1 MLRPRGGLKAVE
13 VKTHSSLL
21 LLSRL
26 GVVMQRGWW
35 DQGRWEPGEGRWMGS
50 WEGGQEGEG
59 WGVGQARS
67 GRESMLEFG
76 GEFFVADWRFGK
88 EKIWKMKNRMG
99 ILSPFIESVSTI
111 PQLTSTY
118 CKPCVPCE
126 TTG

>member
-35 DQGRWEPGEGRWMGS
+35 DQGRLEPGEGRWMGS

-76 GEFFVADWRFGK
+76 GEFLLPIGGLGRRKFG
-88 EKIWKMKNRMG
+88 R
-99 ILSPFIESVSTI
+99 
-111 PQLTSTY
+111 
-118 CKPCVPCE
+118 
-126 TTG
+126 